1 MVPTFF
7 ASRARESPVP
17 VTVTRTH
24 AFVGTPPDALAELE
38 QALEQLEVRPGVLG
52 IEAQALPVRVADL
65 LRRSGAELIPVD
77 DLVVDARRR
86 KTALEVEAI
95 RRASQLADVVQ
106 QAVKNDA
113 RPGLTEAELA
123 GLAQAAMQREAGRR
137 VPAVLTVTAGAA
149 TGTGGDVASDRV
161 LREGDLVLTDT
172 SPWFGGAWS
181 DTANAVV
188 VGEPDREQRRV
199 FDSVRRALELAI
211 DLCRPGAIAG
221 QVDRRVRES
230 LADEGPTYPHHTG
243 HGIGAAWSEAPLIIP
258 GSKEQIEEDMV
269 LAVEPAIYREGWGGV
284 RLEHVFVVRAS
295 GNEILTEFKHTL

>member
-1 MVPTFF
+1 MTEPEDRLRAALEREGIEQAVLSHPETLAHLVGFEQPFEDWPVADPFSAAPALLALTLDGATLVVPTFY

-65 LRRSGAELIPVD
+65 LRKSGAELIPVD
-77 DLVVDARRR
+77 DLVIDARRR
-86 KTALEVEAI
+86 KTAREVEAI
-95 RRASQLADVVQ
+95 RRASRLADVVQ

-149 TGTGGDVASDRV
+149 TGTGGDVAGDRV

-188 VGEPDREQRRV
+188 VGRPDG
-199 FDSVRRALELAI
+199 RA
-211 DLCRPGAIAG
+211 
-221 QVDRRVRES
+221 
-230 LADEGPTYPHHTG
+230 
-243 HGIGAAWSEAPLIIP
+243 AAHL
-258 GSKEQIEEDMV
+258 
-269 LAVEPAIYREGWGGV
+269 
-284 RLEHVFVVRAS
+284 
-295 GNEILTEFKHTL
+295 